1 MLTTGDIAVIKIS
14 IVNSCLWISYGL
26 MEKMDNEN
34 RIIKNVWIFFP
45 NHDIQENQYTYQQG
59 KGWEIGF

>member
-1 MLTTGDIAVIKIS
+1 
-14 IVNSCLWISYGL
+14 

-45 NHDIQENQYTYQQG
+45 NPDIQENQYTYQQG